1 MKHDNRRRSDNNR
14 FDHERLRFAIRA
26 SGLYTGLFARR
37 IGLSDSEPLYDVLTG
52 QAPLPPGA
60 GPPHP
65 RRYPQIDLEWLMTGI
80 VGDAEPPAAGQ
91 SEVKICMRRSATAYS
106 EKSSARRRSRWRIVC
121 RHDSSQRAFSNA
133 ATTSP
138 GTSGFT

>member
-37 IGLSDSEPLYDVLTG
+37 IGLSDSEPLYEVLTG
-52 QAPLPPGA
+52 QAPLTPTLA
-60 GPPHP
+60 
-65 RRYPQIDLEWLMTGI
+65 RRIHACYPQIDLEWLMTGL

-91 SEVKICMRRSATAYS
+91 SEV
-106 EKSSARRRSRWRIVC
+106 
-121 RHDSSQRAFSNA
+121 
-133 ATTSP
+133 
-138 GTSGFT
+138 